1 MIHDL
6 LSTGKAAS
14 TYSSGLPENC
24 KQQME
29 YIIVQG
35 TEKNSQAQYS
45 PEIIST
51 REPRSS

>member
-1 MIHDL
+1 MMHYDMQQNTSHNI
-6 LSTGKAAS
+6 
-14 TYSSGLPENC
+14 PENC